1 MSWVSLKKLVQL
13 DLFIV
18 PFSVVAVYYHV
29 FEWNHKH
36 ALLILS
42 QGSEFHHQ
50 CSLGG
55 GEHACL
61 PKIEH
66 GLVTC
71 GIPHGSEYGTSY
83 FVCV

>member
-1 MSWVSLKKLVQL
+1 MMSWVSLKKLVQW

-42 QGSEFHHQ
+42 QGSEFHLQ
-50 CSLGG
+50 CSLVPHGG
-55 GEHACL
+55 GSMLACL
-61 PKIEH
+61 K
-66 GLVTC
+66 L
-71 GIPHGSEYGTSY
+71 SMAW
-83 FVCV
+83 